1 LNKNIIITAT
11 LFGFLITLQTV
22 GDDTQSPALNRPQV
36 RNEKT
41 HVVPSFWAQMPQL
54 KAKTTLNILDA
65 NGPGIVTMIHGSA
78 LGTGTGKGFNSDA
91 VKSVMVRVFYD
102 GETKPSIEMPYM
114 DFFADIQC
122 ESAYFSTIYFSKVKE
137 SHNFR
142 LQMPFRR
149 HITIMVEN
157 ASDTDLV
164 GYVDVQWEELSSLP
178 ENCAYLYVDY
188 QSGNINPDKPLTL
201 FELNRPATI
210 VAHWMQYE
218 SAKSPHG
225 EVICEGNQEF
235 YLDGDKTPT
244 LNYLGTEDVYGY
256 SWGYKG
262 IQSDNF
268 AAIIKQ
274 EDLKPS
280 GSRIAILRCRERDT
294 ISFKQSCK
302 WVLTYLTDP
311 WTIKT
316 LGDTPVPYRHCVYY
330 YSKPQPAGTN
340 NENRK

>member
-1 LNKNIIITAT
+1 MSRNIIMIT
-11 LFGFLITLQTV
+11 LFGFLIVQQIF
-22 GDDTQSPALNRPQV
+22 GADMQSSAVNLPQV

-41 HVVPSFWAQMPQL
+41 HVVPSFWGQMPQL
-54 KAKTTLNILDA
+54 KAKTCLNILDV
-65 NGPGIVTMIHGSA
+65 NGPGVVTMIHSSA
-78 LGTGTGKGFNSDA
+78 LGTSMGAGFNSEA
-91 VKSVMVRVFYD
+91 VKSVMVSVFYD
-102 GETKPSIEMPYM
+102 GETKPSIRMPFM
-114 DFFADIQC
+114 DFFSDIQC

-142 LQMPFRR
+142 LQIPFRK
-149 HITIMVEN
+149 HITIKVTN
-157 ASDTDLV
+157 TSDVDLV

-178 ENCAYLYVDY
+178 ENCAYLYTNY
-188 QSGNINPDKPLTL
+188 KSGNINPDKPLTL

-225 EVICEGNQEF
+225 EVICEGNQEI
-235 YLDGDKTPT
+235 YLDGDRTPT

-274 EDLKPS
+274 EDLNPS
-280 GSRIAILRCRERDT
+280 GSRIGILRCRERDT

-311 WTIKT
+311 ATIKT
-316 LGDTPVPYRHCVYY
+316 LGNTPVPYRHCVYFY
-330 YSKPQPAGTN
+330 AKSQPAELTN
-340 NENRK
+340 ELRK

>member
-1 LNKNIIITAT
+1 MMKKHTCISGS
-11 LFGFLITLQTV
+11 LFGLLIALPAF
-22 GDDTQSPALNRPQV
+22 GAEMKSPALDLPQV

-41 HVVPSFWAQMPQL
+41 HLVPSFWAELPKL
-54 KAKTTLNILDA
+54 KAKTTLPILDVD
-65 NGPGIVTMIHGSA
+65 GPGVVTMIHGSA
-78 LGTGTGKGFNSDA
+78 MGTAMGTGFNSDA
-91 VKSVMVRVFYD
+91 VKSLIIRVFYD

-114 DFFADIQC
+114 DFFADVQS

-142 LQMPFRR
+142 LQMPFKK
-149 HITIMVEN
+149 HITIAVEN
-157 ASDTDLV
+157 PSDEELM

-178 ENCAYLYVDY
+178 ENQAYLYAAY
-188 QSGNINPDKPLTL
+188 QSGNLNPNKPLAL
-201 FELNRPATI
+201 YELGRPATI

-218 SAKSPHG
+218 SANSPGG
-225 EVICEGNQEF
+225 EVICEGNQEL
-235 YLDGDKTPT
+235 YLDGDQTPT

-268 AAIIKQ
+268 AAIIKK

-294 ISFKQSCK
+294 ISFRQSCK

-311 WTIKT
+311 WALKA
-316 LGDTPVPYRHCVYY
+316 LGDAPVSYRHCVYY
-330 YSKPQPAGTN
+330 YSSPQS
-340 NENRK
+340 R

>member
-1 LNKNIIITAT
+1 MSRNIIITT
-11 LFGFLITLQTV
+11 LFGFLIVQQTL
-22 GDDTQSPALNRPQV
+22 GADMQSPAVNLPQV

-54 KAKTTLNILDA
+54 KAKTSLNILDV
-65 NGPGIVTMIHGSA
+65 NGPGIVTMIHSSA
-78 LGTGTGKGFNSDA
+78 LGTSMGAGFNSDA
-91 VKSVMVRVFYD
+91 AKSLMVSVFYD

-122 ESAYFSTIYFSKVKE
+122 ESDYFNTIYFSKVKE

-142 LQMPFRR
+142 LQIPFRK
-149 HITIMVEN
+149 HITIMVTN
-157 ASDTDLV
+157 SSDADLL

-178 ENCAYLYVDY
+178 ENCPYLYIDHK
-188 QSGNINPDKPLTL
+188 SGNISPDKPRTL
-201 FELNRPATI
+201 FELSRPATI
-210 VAHWMQYE
+210 GAHWMQYE
-218 SAKSPHG
+218 SAKSPNG
-225 EVICEGNQEF
+225 EVICEGNQEV
-235 YLDGDKTPT
+235 YLDGDRTPT

-256 SWGYKG
+256 SWGFKG

-280 GSRIAILRCRERDT
+280 GSRIAVLRCRERDT
-294 ISFKQSCK
+294 LSFKQSCK

-311 WTIKT
+311 STIKT
-316 LGDTPVPYRHCVYY
+316 LGGTPVPYRHCVYY
-330 YSKPQPAGTN
+330 YSKPQPAEID

>member
-1 LNKNIIITAT
+1 MKTNTFLTGS
-11 LFGFLITLQTV
+11 LFGLFIALQAV
-22 GDDTQSPALNRPQV
+22 GAEIQPPALDLPQV

-54 KAKTTLNILDA
+54 KAKTTLKILDVD
-65 NGPGIVTMIHGSA
+65 GPGMVTMIHSSA
-78 LGTGTGKGFNSDA
+78 LGTANAKDFNSDA
-91 VKSVMVRVFYD
+91 VKSLMIRVFYD

-114 DFFADIQC
+114 DFFADVQS

-142 LQMPFRR
+142 LQMPFRK
-149 HITIMVEN
+149 HITITVEN
-157 ASDTDLV
+157 ASDKELM

-178 ENCAYLYVDY
+178 ENQAYLYAAY
-188 QSGNINPDKPLTL
+188 QSGNINPDKQLTL
-201 FELNRPATI
+201 FELGQPATI

-218 SAKSPHG
+218 SANSPGG
-225 EVICEGNQEF
+225 EVICEGNQEL
-235 YLDGDKTPT
+235 YLDGDQTPT

-280 GSRIAILRCRERDT
+280 GSRIAILRCRARDT
-294 ISFKQSCK
+294 ISFRRSCK
-302 WVLTYLTDP
+302 WILTYLTDP
-311 WTIKT
+311 WAIKAM
-316 LGDTPVPYRHCVYY
+316 GDAPVPYRHCVYY
-330 YSKPQPAGTN
+330 YSKQKT
-340 NENRK
+340 R